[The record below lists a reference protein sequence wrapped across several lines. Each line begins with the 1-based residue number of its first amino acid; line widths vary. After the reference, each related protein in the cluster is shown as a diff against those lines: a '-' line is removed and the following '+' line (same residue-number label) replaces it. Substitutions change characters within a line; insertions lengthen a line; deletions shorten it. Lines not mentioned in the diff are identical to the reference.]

1 MNSGG
6 LSDEQKNQITN
17 EMLKITQIAELEN
30 ATEMLLAA
38 KGFGDAVV
46 NISDEQVEIVV
57 NSTDVSD
64 VSRAQ
69 IEDVV
74 KRKTGKA
81 AENIIITPITDE
93 N

>member
-6 LSDEQKNQITN
+6 LSEEQKNQITN